1 MSPALQVPIFVHP
14 YAEGVGVRAPGG
26 PRISSSVLTACHE
39 EEEVSLVNSECGVKA
54 SFTTPFLLVPVLAV
68 LPYFLYSFLL
78 FVFDYAGLLF
88 IVVCGLLIVV
98 VSLAVAPWLQSSGFG
113 SCGVRAKLPQGMWN
127 LS

>member
-14 YAEGVGVRAPGG
+14 YAEGVGVRAGAR
-26 PRISSSVLTACHE
+26 RISSSVLTACHE
-39 EEEVSLVNSECGVKA
+39 EEQVSLVSSECRVKA
-54 SFTTPFLLVPVLAV
+54 SFATPFLLVPVLAV

-98 VSLAVAPWLQSSGFG
+98 ASLAVAPRLQSSG
-113 SCGVRAKLPQGMWN
+113 CGCCDVRAQLPQGMWN